1 MYASQESSGICGYLG
16 RNLNVFKT
24 LAYRPAVLAVGLVM
38 PTALFPAQGPLQPG
52 SYACIAQRV
61 IGMQGKAET
70 NKRTWGRI
78 ALAPEQ
84 ERFLVKT
91 AKINEDQRRW
101 CSSAT
106 VGKLGI
112 EDHRRLWW
120 ECKTSYELT
129 FSRGKYSLPLRGDNL
144 HIFHDGI
151 YGTFHMTVFMTYV
164 FFSADFNV
172 GNYYLE
178 EGVCQKQ

>member
-1 MYASQESSGICGYLG
+1 
-16 RNLNVFKT
+16 VFTK
-24 LAYRPAVLAVGLVM
+24 LAYRPAVLAIGLVM
-38 PTALFPAQGPLQPG
+38 PMASFSAEEPLQPG

-61 IGMQGKAET
+61 LGMQGKAET
-70 NKRTWGRI
+70 GKRTWGRI

-101 CSSAT
+101 CSSAS
-106 VGKLGI
+106 VGQLGI
-112 EDHRRLWW
+112 EDYRRLWW

-129 FSRGKYSLPLRGDNL
+129 FSRGKYSLPLRSDNL
-144 HIFHDGI
+144 YIFHDSL
-151 YGTFHMTVFMTYV
+151 YGTFHLGVTYV